1 MRNDLIQNVE
11 EAKRH
16 VEDAKRHVKEAFGLF
31 DVAFAALK
39 ADDARLAR
47 MAANLRGQSFQALLN
62 EAMPDVRIVGFDGSV
77 VKTESQDFPE
87 DGTTEQL
94 LSSLLIDLGTMMREG
109 GC

>member
-1 MRNDLIQNVE
+1 MRNDTLIQNVE
-11 EAKRH
+11 
-16 VEDAKRHVKEAFGLF
+16 
-31 DVAFAALK
+31 

-47 MAANLRGQSFQALLN
+47 MAANLRGQCFQALLN
-62 EAMPDVRIVGFDGSV
+62 EAMPNVRIVGF
-77 VKTESQDFPE
+77 